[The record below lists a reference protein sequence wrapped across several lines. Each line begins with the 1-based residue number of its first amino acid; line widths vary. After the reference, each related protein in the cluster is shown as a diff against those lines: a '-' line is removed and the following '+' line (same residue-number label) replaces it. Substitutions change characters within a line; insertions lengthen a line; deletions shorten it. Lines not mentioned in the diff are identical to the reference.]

1 MSKKALKLH
10 VCESLLYLIMNKKE
24 IRISQMVDD
33 LKPSIS
39 FCKITGIR
47 DNFLA
52 QRKAVRHLSNSDLSC
67 IVE

>member
-52 QRKAVRHLSNSDLSC
+52 
-67 IVE
+67 